1 MNKKIAIIV
10 AIIII
15 AGGSFYAGMRYEQ
28 SKNTAAN
35 RNAGGFANLT
45 PEERQARLQ
54 QFGATAG
61 QGGGQ
66 RGTRANGGF
75 ATGDIISK
83 DDKSITVK
91 LPDGGSKIIFYST
104 STQVKKAVDG
114 TSDDL
119 QTGTQVTVNG
129 SANSDGSLTAQT
141 IQIRQVI
148 PPTGQ

>member
-1 MNKKIAIIV
+1 MNKKIAVII

-15 AGGSFYAGMRYEQ
+15 AGGSFYAGMRYDQ

-45 PEERQARLQ
+45 SEERQARLQ
-54 QFGATAG
+54 QFGTMAG

-66 RGTRANGGF
+66 KGMQANGGF
-75 ATGDIISK
+75 AFGDIISK
-83 DDKSITVK
+83 DDKSITIK
-91 LPDGGSKIIFYST
+91 LPDGGSKIIFYSN

-119 QTGTQVTVNG
+119 QTGTQVTING
-129 SANSDGSLTAQT
+129 TANSDGSLTAQT
-141 IQIRQVI
+141 IQIRQTI
-148 PPTGQ
+148 PLTGQ